1 MSIAEQTIVV
11 DVGGLGYELEAATS
25 VLSLLPQIGDDIVV
39 HTHLVVREDA
49 HLLFGFASIQE
60 RDLFRAFIKI
70 NGVGPKM
77 GLALISSLDMG
88 TLVAAVHNND
98 ASVLTQVPGVG
109 KKTAER
115 LMLEL
120 KSRIESLTEN
130 GTVPAQVVAVQG
142 LGSPAGADQ
151 VITEAENAL
160 QALGYRSAD
169 AAAAV
174 SAVAN
179 QFAEPLT
186 VEELVRQA
194 LRGMARQNGGG

>member
-1 MSIAEQTIVV
+1 LSIAEQTIVV

-25 VLSLLPQIGDDIVV
+25 VLALLPQMGDELVV

-49 HLLFGFASIQE
+49 HLLFGFSSIQE

-98 ASVLTQVPGVG
+98 VSVLTQVPGVG

-120 KSRIESLTEN
+120 KSRIETLTEN
-130 GTVPAQVVAVQG
+130 GTVPAQVVSVQG
-142 LGSPAGADQ
+142 LGNTSDSNQ

-160 QALGYRSAD
+160 IALGYRGPD

-174 SAVAN
+174 AAVAN
-179 QFAEPLT
+179 QFDEPLT
-186 VEELVRQA
+186 VEELVRQS
-194 LRGMARQNGGG
+194 LRSMARQNGGG